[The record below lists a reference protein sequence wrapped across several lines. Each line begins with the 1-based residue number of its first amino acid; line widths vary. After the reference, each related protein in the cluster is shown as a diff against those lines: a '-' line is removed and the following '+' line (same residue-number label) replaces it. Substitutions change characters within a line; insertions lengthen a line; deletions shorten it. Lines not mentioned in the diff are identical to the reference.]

1 MIYSSEADI
10 VVFVKCLIQSLRPYA
25 KENEVRIT
33 FSSAIKKQI
42 LSYQPFLLSQTLIR
56 LVCSI
61 INLVPPKSKI
71 AVHLHLCP
79 EHTNLFI
86 EIENTGINLM
96 RVQEINVQS
105 SYLFEVFPKPN
116 GTLYRLILSLESD
129 ISATSQLITTKTPG
143 DIPQFYSEIQKRL
156 RSHFTKAEKHIAA
169 LEQNHPKEAAFMQ
182 RINAQIKARLED
194 ENFGTDVLCKT
205 MSMSRTQ
212 LFRRMKSLIRQAPAH
227 YIRTMRLQ
235 KAKELLETEDITVS
249 EAAFRTGFQ
258 NLSHFTN
265 VFHKQYGILPSAF
278 RQNHKCATNE

>member
-10 VVFVKCLIQSLRPYA
+10 VAFIKCLIQSLRPYA
-25 KENEVRIT
+25 KANEVKIT

-42 LSYQPFLLSQTLIR
+42 LSYQPFSLSQTLIR
-56 LVCSI
+56 LICSI

-71 AVHLHLCP
+71 TVQLLFCP
-79 EHTNLFI
+79 EHKNLFV

-96 RVQEINVQS
+96 RVHEINAHN
-105 SYLFEVFPKPN
+105 SYFFEVFPKPN
-116 GTLYRLILSLESD
+116 GTLYRLALPLQSD
-129 ISATSQLITTKTPG
+129 TSTASQPIATKTPG
-143 DIPQFYSEIQKRL
+143 DIPQFYFEIQKRL
-156 RSHFTKAEKHIAA
+156 RSHFTKAEKHMAA

-194 ENFGTDVLCKT
+194 ENFGTDALCKA

-212 LFRRMKSLIRQAPAH
+212 LFRRMKSLIRQAPAQ

-235 KAKELLETEDITVS
+235 RAKELLETEDLTVS

-265 VFHKQYGILPSAF
+265 IFHKKYGILPSAF

>member
-25 KENEVRIT
+25 KANEVRIT
-33 FSSAIKKQI
+33 FSSTIKKQI

-61 INLVPPKSKI
+61 INLIPPKSKI
-71 AVHLHLCP
+71 AVQLLFSP
-79 EHTNLFI
+79 EHTNLFV

-96 RVQEINVQS
+96 RVHEINVQS

-116 GTLYRLILSLESD
+116 GTLYRLALPLQSG
-129 ISATSQLITTKTPG
+129 ISVTSHLINIKTHG

-235 KAKELLETEDITVS
+235 KAKELLETEDLTVS

>member
-10 VVFVKCLIQSLRPYA
+10 VIFVKSLIQGLRPYA
-25 KENEVRIT
+25 KANEVKIT
-33 FSSAIKKQI
+33 FASAIKKQI
-42 LSYQPFLLSQTLIR
+42 LSYQPLLLSQTLIR

-61 INLVPPKSKI
+61 INLIPPKSKI
-71 AVHLHLCP
+71 TVQLLFCP
-79 EHTNLFI
+79 EHKNLFV

-96 RVQEINVQS
+96 RVNEIDVPN
-105 SYLFEVFPKPN
+105 SYFFEVFPKQN
-116 GTLYRLILSLESD
+116 GTLYRLILPLRPD
-129 ISATSQLITTKTPG
+129 ISAASQLITTKTPS
-143 DIPQFYSEIQKRL
+143 DIPQFYVEIQKRL

-169 LEQNHPKEAAFMQ
+169 LEQNQPKEAAFMQ

-194 ENFGTDVLCKT
+194 ENFGTDALCKA

-235 KAKELLETEDITVS
+235 RAKELLETEDHTVS

-265 VFHKQYGILPSAF
+265 IFHKQYGILPSAF